1 MAYRETSFLKYAAL
15 AVIVIVNSALTL
27 RSLGEVLPIDLTTY
41 AYMAHEMLGGAE
53 LYTNLWD
60 HKPPGVFLAFMAAEL
75 LLGYSPGAVV
85 WLGLVFSIIS
95 LLFLFLFIKKLT
107 CFKTAIVGAIFW
119 TLIQNSVYLEAN
131 LPNVELFLNTFTL
144 VALWAFARFYDDDD
158 GKLWPLFLSGAA
170 FAMASLFKMV
180 AVFPLIALCIY
191 LLSAVSLDGAP
202 VKRAKVIKPLFALL
216 VPGALL
222 WIVVSLYFLALGRF
236 GPFFDSVFL
245 YNSRYSGGLIANISK
260 MIVSPNL
267 LFHPSLKEV
276 WILVLLSI
284 AWLGFSRKVY
294 GRLGRELFIFL
305 SVGLL
310 IEIASPGKYYFHYY
324 QLLMPMLAILP
335 AFFFRD
341 LFCDTSFGDSQLRRL
356 APSALLIFT
365 IVFLAYYQFGYI
377 SRGPEANSMKKYDSE
392 FIEVRDAALYIKGI
406 TAPCETIYSW
416 GEETGFYYYSQRSAA
431 SGIFFIYALFFESE
445 SERSIKLDRLYNDL
459 AVSPPALFIVEDRW
473 AGKLDARFKL
483 FLQERYRMHKRIKS
497 YSIYELRV
505 KPGC

>member
-27 RSLGEVLPIDLTTY
+27 HSLGEVLPIDLTTY
-41 AYMAHEMLGGAE
+41 GYIAHEMLGGVE

-75 LLGYSPGAVV
+75 LLGYSPSAVV
-85 WLGLVFSIIS
+85 CLGLLFSIIS
-95 LLFLFLFIKKLT
+95 LIFLFLFLRKLAG
-107 CFKTAIVGAIFW
+107 FKTAIVGAIFW

-131 LPNVELFLNTFTL
+131 LPNVELFLNAFTL
-144 VALWAFARFYDDDD
+144 VALWAFARFYDDES
-158 GKLWPLFLSGAA
+158 KLWPLFLCGAA
-170 FAMASLFKMV
+170 FAVASLFKMV
-180 AVFPLIALCIY
+180 AVFPLIALCVY
-191 LLSAVSLDGAP
+191 LLCAVSLDGVRA
-202 VKRAKVIKPLFALL
+202 KRAKIMKSLFALL

-222 WIVVSLYFLALGRF
+222 WVLVFAYFMAVGRF
-236 GPFFDSVFL
+236 GAFFDSVFL
-245 YNSRYSGGLIANISK
+245 YNSRYSGGLFANIYK

-276 WILVLLSI
+276 WILVLLSL
-284 AWLGFSRKVY
+284 AWLGFSRKFY
-294 GRLGRELFIFL
+294 GRLGRSLFIFL

-341 LFCDTSFGDSQLRRL
+341 LFCSTTFGDSQLRRL
-356 APSALLIFT
+356 VPSALLIFT
-365 IVFLAYYQFGYI
+365 FIFLAYYQFGYI
-377 SRGPEANSMKKYDSE
+377 SRGPEANSIKKYDSE
-392 FIEVRDAALYIKGI
+392 FIDVRDAALYIKGI

-445 SERSIKLDRLYNDL
+445 VERSIKLDRLYDDL
-459 AVSPPALFIVEDRW
+459 LSSPPALFVVEDLW

-497 YSIYELRV
+497 YSIYELRER
-505 KPGC
+505 PGC